1 MLVIM
6 ENGFPFRQSGE
17 GREGEKAVCSE
28 GQHSGPGLVLNRL
41 CRVRPGPCWDRLSPP
56 QALSG
61 SIQGVQCPP
70 DSAWG
75 RLRGQSCLDARCRGV
90 YVHPPP
96 QIPVC
101 PLPSPRPLRET
112 GRCPA
117 CHIRF
122 HCHSSRE
129 QVRGHRAPECSLLGV
144 SRSLFLFQSDS
155 LSIPHSGLAG
165 SEGASGVPHPPST
178 GYSLR
183 R

>member
-61 SIQGVQCPP
+61 SIQGLQCPP

-75 RLRGQSCLDARCRGV
+75 RLRGAVSWGLRP
-90 YVHPPP
+90 PPP

-101 PLPSPRPLRET
+101 VPCHHPDPSERPGGAQPVTYAFTVTHPWNKSGVT
-112 GRCPA
+112 GRQNA
-117 CHIRF
+117 RF
-122 HCHSSRE
+122 
-129 QVRGHRAPECSLLGV
+129 
-144 SRSLFLFQSDS
+144 
-155 LSIPHSGLAG
+155 
-165 SEGASGVPHPPST
+165 
-178 GYSLR
+178 
-183 R
+183 